1 MPQDL
6 PDAKDGLKRLGQAV
20 ASSTMIDHCPQQK
33 PNSIMRMAAFCRLIR
48 PLDMY
53 SDIAARHPEW
63 GRADQIQAKLWR
75 LRRVIPGVPRR
86 VCLSPY
92 QLAQMYLASIPE
104 FYRRQREP

>member
-1 MPQDL
+1 M
-6 PDAKDGLKRLGQAV
+6 AK
-20 ASSTMIDHCPQQK
+20 T
-33 PNSIMRMAAFCRLIR
+33 AAFCRMIR
-48 PLDMY
+48 PMDRYVDL
-53 SDIAARHPEW
+53 AARHPEW
-63 GRADQIQAKLWR
+63 GRADQIQARLWR